1 MNQFTSAPDA
11 KRFVTA
17 GNAVFTLSSRKT
29 GARYTYKV
37 QAPKDDM
44 TDGRRFVKLLTG
56 PDNMDDYTYLGMI
69 DRSGEFRLTR
79 ASKLTLEA
87 ASVRAVKYFCDIV
100 LVGEKIP
107 DALEVRHE
115 GRCGRC
121 NRRLTVPESIDR
133 GIGPECAGMMGMV

>member
-1 MNQFTSAPDA
+1 MTIFTSAADA

-17 GNAVFTLSSRKT
+17 GNAVFTLSSKRT
-29 GARYTYKV
+29 GARYTYNV
-37 QAPKDDM
+37 QAPKDDDM
-44 TDGRRFVKLLTG
+44 TATWFVKLLTG
-56 PDNMDDYTYLGMI
+56 PDNMSDFAYLGMI
-69 DRSGEFRLTR
+69 AADGTFWLT
-79 ASKLTLEA
+79 AKSKLTLEA

-100 LVGEKIP
+100 LVGGKIP

-133 GIGPECAGMMGMV
+133 GIGPECWGRV

>member
-1 MNQFTSAPDA
+1 MTIFTSAADA

-17 GNAVFTLSSRKT
+17 GNAVFTLSSKRT
-29 GARYTYKV
+29 GARYTYNV
-37 QAPKDDM
+37 QAPKDDDM
-44 TDGRRFVKLLTG
+44 TATRFVKLLTG
-56 PDNMDDYTYLGMI
+56 PDNMSDFAYLGMI
-69 DRSGEFRLTR
+69 AADGTFWLT
-79 ASKLTLEA
+79 AKSKLTLEA

-100 LVGEKIP
+100 LVGGKIP

-133 GIGPECAGMMGMV
+133 GIGPECWGRV